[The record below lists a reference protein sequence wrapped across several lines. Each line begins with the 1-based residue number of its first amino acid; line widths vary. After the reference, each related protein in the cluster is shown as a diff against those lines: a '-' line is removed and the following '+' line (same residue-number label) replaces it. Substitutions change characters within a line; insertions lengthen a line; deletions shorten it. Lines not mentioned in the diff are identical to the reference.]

1 MPSFYLSPSPEDDF
15 GFNAIEPCL
24 STSEYS
30 SSSSSIS
37 HLVPFQETKWDN
49 PSPTFWI
56 EKPMHFEQV
65 ESSYDTEQS
74 SLLSDSSFDSDGVFS
89 HPILGSD
96 TECWEHMLA
105 LHKEYR
111 CYRSAR
117 IEAAVEVEE
126 QEMEGVE
133 ISIPSRFSLAL
144 LNDELETR
152 ARVRGV
158 LEQAASYI
166 EIQMQNCNAEA
177 KEQTVQRERIPW
189 PKRILLLFAGVVHF
203 VLKAWRRMYTF

>member
-30 SSSSSIS
+30 SSSLS
-37 HLVPFQETKWDN
+37 HLVPLPDTKWN
-49 PSPTFWI
+49 RPSPTYWH
-56 EKPMHFEQV
+56 EKPTNSEEV
-65 ESSYDTEQS
+65 ESSCDTEES
-74 SLLSDSSFDSDGVFS
+74 SLLSESSFGSDIVFS
-89 HPILGSD
+89 HPVLGSD
-96 TECWEHMLA
+96 IECWEHMLA

-117 IEAAVEVEE
+117 IEAAVEAEE

-152 ARVRGV
+152 ARVTGV

-166 EIQMQNCNAEA
+166 EIQMQNCKAGE
-177 KEQTVQRERIPW
+177 KEHAVRSERISW

-203 VLKAWRRMYTF
+203 MLKAWGRMYLF